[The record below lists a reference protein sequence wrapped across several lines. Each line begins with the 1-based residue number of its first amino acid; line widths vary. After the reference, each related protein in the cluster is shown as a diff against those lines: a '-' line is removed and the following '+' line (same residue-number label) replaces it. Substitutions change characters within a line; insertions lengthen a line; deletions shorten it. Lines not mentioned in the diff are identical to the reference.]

1 MNGGDRVRVGRE
13 GTKTLSCLYIPDSYT
28 LVKLGGREGEKD
40 KGMKCGSERRREGGR
55 GGEREE
61 GGKKGRREGRRRK
74 EGKREGGKDKE
85 RNVGG
90 KEERR

>member
-13 GTKTLSCLYIPDSYT
+13 GTKTLSCFYIPDSYT

-61 GGKKGRREGRRRK
+61 GGKKGRREGGKGGRGKGGGEGRR
-74 EGKREGGKDKE
+74 EEGGKT
-85 RNVGG
+85 
-90 KEERR
+90 